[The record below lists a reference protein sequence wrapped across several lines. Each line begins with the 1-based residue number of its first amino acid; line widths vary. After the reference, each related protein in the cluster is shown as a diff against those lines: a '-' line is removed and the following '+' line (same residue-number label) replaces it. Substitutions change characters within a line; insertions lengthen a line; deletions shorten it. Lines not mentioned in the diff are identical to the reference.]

1 MITVSDIS
9 SGHELAWLRRV
20 GVVVLVAALL
30 VGPIA
35 PARADPQPPSG
46 VPVEANVATWAMHW
60 FKEMQAG
67 RTDRE
72 QYAPAY
78 RPQVTDDAV
87 KAMSQALDR
96 YGASPLRAEIVQTR
110 KIGEQTFYMVKFV
123 FPRGDVTSLLFG
135 FDTAGKVTGVG
146 VGGMA
151 GD

>member
-1 MITVSDIS
+1 
-9 SGHELAWLRRV
+9 
-20 GVVVLVAALL
+20 LVAALL
-30 VGPIA
+30 IGSIA
-35 PARADPQPPSG
+35 PTHADPPPPPSG
-46 VPVEANVATWAMHW
+46 APAEANVATWAMHW

-67 RTDRE
+67 RTDRA

-87 KAMSQALDR
+87 KTMSQALDK
-96 YGASPLRAEIVQTR
+96 YGAAPLRAEIVQTR

-135 FDTAGKVTGVG
+135 FDTAGEITGVG

>member
-1 MITVSDIS
+1 
-9 SGHELAWLRRV
+9 
-20 GVVVLVAALL
+20 
-30 VGPIA
+30 
-35 PARADPQPPSG
+35 
-46 VPVEANVATWAMHW
+46 
-60 FKEMQAG
+60 
-67 RTDRE
+67 
-72 QYAPAY
+72 
-78 RPQVTDDAV
+78 VTDDAV